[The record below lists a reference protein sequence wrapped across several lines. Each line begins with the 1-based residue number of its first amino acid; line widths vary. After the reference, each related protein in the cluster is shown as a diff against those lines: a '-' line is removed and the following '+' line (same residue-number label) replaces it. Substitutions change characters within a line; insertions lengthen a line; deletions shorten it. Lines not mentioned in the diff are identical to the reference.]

1 VDAAV
6 SYHGTVFSS
15 TIQHQRAGLGLFNGI
30 VYVPYSGHWGDCG
43 TYHGWVVGIPV
54 NNPAGLTAWA
64 TSAIGGGIWG
74 HSGAAS
80 DGTNLFV
87 TTGNTFNT
95 LGVWG
100 GGESI
105 TRLQAGPVWSGL
117 TSDYWAPANWL
128 TFDDQDKDLGSS
140 GPVLVDVPGATP
152 SQLVV
157 AMGKSGD
164 AYVVDR
170 NNLGGITAPVAT
182 ARVANDRII
191 NAVVT
196 YPTAQGPNVVFH
208 SDGSLLGAFGITATN
223 PPAIVTRW
231 NVTLSGRGSPFVTST
246 DGTNNMIV
254 WVAGTEPGGDQ
265 RLHGYDGN
273 TGAIVY
279 AGGGANELMAN
290 TKRFN
295 TGIAARGRIY
305 FGADNK
311 IYAFKLPAGTPT
323 PTPTPSPTPTPAIP
337 NAPSNLLATPVS
349 STQINLTWQDNS
361 NNETKFQVWRKAPG
375 GKFRKVVTLN
385 ANVTSYSDTGLTSG
399 TTYKYK
405 VRAKNAAGFSHP
417 SNTATATTP

>member
-1 VDAAV
+1 CGSRVHPFKRGRFNSRPEFRRHHFRQRVRATALHRRRSQRADDHRGNRIEQRLCAKCGYRQCDLATDRSWHAISDDRAV
-6 SYHGTVFSS
+6 LEYFSARHYRHTGRGSCLSIALFRCSNHAGWDSAETLYLFLKRRFRNNQPRLAHRCGCRSLLPRHGFSS

-182 ARVANDRII
+182 AHVANDRII

-223 PPAIVTRW
+223 PPAIATRW

-254 WVAGTEPGGDQ
+254 WVAGTEP
-265 RLHGYDGN
+265 
-273 TGAIVY
+273 
-279 AGGGANELMAN
+279 
-290 TKRFN
+290 
-295 TGIAARGRIY
+295 
-305 FGADNK
+305 
-311 IYAFKLPAGTPT
+311 
-323 PTPTPSPTPTPAIP
+323 
-337 NAPSNLLATPVS
+337 
-349 STQINLTWQDNS
+349 
-361 NNETKFQVWRKAPG
+361 
-375 GKFRKVVTLN
+375 
-385 ANVTSYSDTGLTSG
+385 
-399 TTYKYK
+399 
-405 VRAKNAAGFSHP
+405 
-417 SNTATATTP
+417 